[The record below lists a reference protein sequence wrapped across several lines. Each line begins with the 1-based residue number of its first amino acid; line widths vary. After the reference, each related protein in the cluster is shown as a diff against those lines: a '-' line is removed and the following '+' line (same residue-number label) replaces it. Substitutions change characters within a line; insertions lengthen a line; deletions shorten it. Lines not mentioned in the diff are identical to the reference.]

1 MVSLMLVLTFLWL
14 VVGPLH
20 DSYAVFCFL
29 LFIIVVFACAYS
41 LCYDC
46 PSSNKHAILAFSEAM
61 VIVVAGYVSTLRL
74 FLQNTFWAGYARRR
88 VRQKLKNSRT
98 APMWR
103 SLVVKVGRVLRRR
116 DYACIL

>member
-1 MVSLMLVLTFLWL
+1 VVSLMLVLTFLWL

-29 LFIIVVFACAYS
+29 LFIIVVLRALTHYVMIALPPTNMQYGIFGGYGDCCCPVCLNSSS
-41 LCYDC
+41 LPAKY
-46 PSSNKHAILAFSEAM
+46 LL
-61 VIVVAGYVSTLRL
+61 GRLR
-74 FLQNTFWAGYARRR
+74 QTKS
-88 VRQKLKNSRT
+88 QTKLKNSRT